1 MQITPE
7 EFRQKP
13 LYAHTFLA
21 DAPLHDV
28 WKVDLQGGGEGR
40 TLEDLQRLLTF
51 DDLERTNP
59 IVDGLFKLR
68 WLLGRW
74 FGWDAKKHDSPAES
88 YLHRLTPADRERS
101 LAEPGSVDGPFR
113 VIYRFENES
122 LGEIVNGTVHG
133 FVLTTMEPAAGGY
146 TLYLAVYVKQVNR
159 FTPFY
164 MLLIDPFRRFFVY
177 PAMMQRMTKAWASA
191 YAYA

>member
-1 MQITPE
+1 MQITHE

-28 WKVDLQGGGEGR
+28 WKVDLPGGGEGR
-40 TLEDLQRLLTF
+40 MLGDLHRLLAF
-51 DDLERTNP
+51 DDMERANP
-59 IVDGLFKLR
+59 IVNGLFKLR

-74 FGWDAKKHDSPAES
+74 FGWDAKKQDSPAAS

-101 LAEPGSVDGPFR
+101 LAEPGSDDGPFR

-122 LGEIVNGTVHG
+122 LGETLNGTVHA
-133 FVLTTMEPAAGGY
+133 FILTTMEPAAGGY
-146 TLYLAVYVKQVNR
+146 TLYLAVYVKPINR

-177 PAMMQRMTKAWASA
+177 PAILQWIKKAWASA
-191 YAYA
+191 YVYA